1 MLRFSS
7 LPSFINFAAIR
18 LIFFATFFG
27 RETEQTFFVE
37 LNRLAVFRFD

>member
-27 RETEQTFFVE
+27 RD
-37 LNRLAVFRFD
+37 VFR